1 MKRIKRISSEKNPF
15 YRYSEWILIAPFII
29 CFVVFILLPVLAAV
43 VLSFTKFDSVQFPQ
57 FVGLK
62 NYIDIFSNDR
72 QFFQKVL
79 PNTIIY
85 AVIVGPGGYMLS
97 FILAWILGQLTR
109 WPRTILAIV
118 FYSPSLLGSVALTT
132 IWSVIFSGDRNGYL
146 NNLLLSMNII
156 NEPITWLTSTETL
169 MPIMIFVALWSSM
182 GVGFLAML
190 SGILNVDHE
199 LYEAAYIDGVKNRFQ
214 EIYYITIPATKPQL
228 LFGAVMAIINTFNSP
243 GLGVALSGSNP
254 TPNYAGQLIVNH
266 MDDYGFLRYEMGYA
280 SALSVVL
287 LVIVWFASKIA
298 YRLFED
304 KDS

>member
-1 MKRIKRISSEKNPF
+1 MKSLNSEKNPF
-15 YRYSEWILIAPFII
+15 FRYSEWIIIAPFLI
-29 CFVVFILLPVLAAV
+29 CFTLFIILPVLV
-43 VLSFTKFDSVQFPQ
+43 SFVLSFTRFDSVQLPQ
-57 FVGLK
+57 FIGLK
-62 NYIDIFSNDR
+62 NYIDIFSADR
-72 QFFQKVL
+72 QFMQKVL

-85 AVIVGPGGYMLS
+85 ALIVGPGGYVLS
-97 FILAWILGQLTR
+97 FVLAWILSQLTR
-109 WPRTILAIV
+109 WPRTVLAIV

-146 NNLLLSMNII
+146 NNLLLSLNII
-156 NEPITWLTSTETL
+156 DEPITYLTSSSTL

-190 SGILNVDHE
+190 SGVLNVDSE

-214 EIYYITIPATKPQL
+214 EIYYVTVPSTKPQL
-228 LFGAVMAIINTFNSP
+228 LFGAVMAIVNTFNST

-266 MDDYGFLRYEMGYA
+266 MDDYGFLRYEMGYS

-287 LVIVWFASKIA
+287 LILVWLSSRVA
-298 YRLFED
+298 YKLFYD
-304 KDS
+304 KD